1 MSQCRADSVAAGL
14 RLGGGGGGGG
24 EALRLQLVFSCLF
37 SPLIGPAGLWVMDR
51 QVMGGS
57 RGGGWTLARAEGE
70 QVGDAFLWW
79 GGGGGR
85 EAGVGRSPFEG
96 SGVPLPWPETASSG
110 PHGPAALAGPSGKG
124 CVLPPVPPPHTSFH
138 ETGSETRQGL
148 GL

>member
-1 MSQCRADSVAAGL
+1 MLLQVSGWGEA
-14 RLGGGGGGGG
+14 GGGGGGTQTTTSLFVSVLTVDWSRGAVGDGQAGDGG
-24 EALRLQLVFSCLF
+24 
-37 SPLIGPAGLWVMDR
+37 GG
-51 QVMGGS
+51 GGS
-57 RGGGWTLARAEGE
+57 RGGGRSPGQRGSRWGMLSCG
-70 QVGDAFLWW
+70 

-124 CVLPPVPPPHTSFH
+124 CVLPPVRPPHTSFH

>member
-1 MSQCRADSVAAGL
+1 MLLQVSGWGEAGGWGGGGRGGTQTTTSLFVSVLTVDWSRGAVGDGQAGD
-14 RLGGGGGGGG
+14 GGGGGGG
-24 EALRLQLVFSCLF
+24 
-37 SPLIGPAGLWVMDR
+37 
-51 QVMGGS
+51 S
-57 RGGGWTLARAEGE
+57 RGGLDARPGRGGAGGGCFP
-70 QVGDAFLWW
+70 VV
-79 GGGGGR
+79 GGGGR
-85 EAGVGRSPFEG
+85 EAGGGRSPFEG